1 MATLK
6 ALVVDDAAF
15 VRDLVKRTLRNQ
27 FPFIEVQDAA
37 DGRKAQGMLNRSYF
51 DLILCD
57 WEMPEMTGLEL
68 LRWVRQ
74 HDAYQ
79 KTPFV
84 MITSRGDRENV
95 VQAINEG
102 VSDYLGKPF
111 SPEAL
116 GKKVIK
122 VMGSKLTAAAG
133 DKGVRDPAAA
143 FKSSADLLAG
153 AQAISPATAR
163 EPKPRQA
170 AAATPA
176 VDDSASD
183 TRARNLAS
191 LRFADHNL
199 QAVLKGIT
207 LNEARLIARRTETF
221 PRILEPAVVD
231 IAVSD
236 DDTARLNGYVYQLQ
250 AVDRSQETEFVSVTI
265 RFVDDDPK
273 KLEDLSRFIARF
285 QAG

>member
-27 FPFIEVQDAA
+27 FPFIEVQEAP
-37 DGRKAQGMLNRSYF
+37 DGRKAQGLLNRSYF
-51 DLILCD
+51 DLVLCD
-57 WEMPEMTGLEL
+57 WEMPEMSGLEL

-74 HDAYQ
+74 HEAYQ

-95 VQAINEG
+95 IEAIKEG

-111 SPEAL
+111 SPESL
-116 GKKVIK
+116 GKKIIK
-122 VMGSKLTAAAG
+122 VMGAKLQAAAG
-133 DKGVRDPAAA
+133 DRVIRDPGAGA
-143 FKSSADLLAG
+143 FNASADLLAG
-153 AQAISPATAR
+153 AHTAKPEPKATA
-163 EPKPRQA
+163 KAPRA
-170 AAATPA
+170 AAADT
-176 VDDSASD
+176 DSAD
-183 TRARNLAS
+183 DRRVRNLAS
-191 LRFADHNL
+191 LRFAGNNM

-207 LNEARLIARRTETF
+207 LTEARLIARRSETL
-221 PRILEPAVVD
+221 PGILEAAVVD
-231 IAVSD
+231 IAVSETD
-236 DDTARLNGYVYQLQ
+236 VARLNGYVHQLQ
-250 AVDRSQETEFVSVTI
+250 AVERSQETEFVSVLI

-285 QAG
+285 HG